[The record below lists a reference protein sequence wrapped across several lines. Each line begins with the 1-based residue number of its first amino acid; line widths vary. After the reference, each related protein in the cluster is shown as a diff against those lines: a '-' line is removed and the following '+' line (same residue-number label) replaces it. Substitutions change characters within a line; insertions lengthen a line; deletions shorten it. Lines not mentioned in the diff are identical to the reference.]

1 MKHILWTA
9 ALLMLLS
16 CATRKASTEAVSVAD
31 NYKSTERLDSIFIYS
46 LLRDSIYLHDSIYV
60 CEKGDTVYKY
70 VEKLRYKY
78 INSVDTMYRTIVRVD
93 TAYVDR
99 TKLEVYEKPVYIEKK
114 VKWYNKVCMWLGRIC
129 FLAAILWAIFLY
141 LKRKF

>member
-60 CEKGDTVYKY
+60 REKGDTVYKY

-99 TKLEVYEKPVYIEKK
+99 TKLEVREKPVYVEQHI
-114 VKWYNKVCMWLGRIC
+114 KWYNKVCMWLGRIC
-129 FLAAILWAIFLY
+129 CLAAILWAIFLY

>member
-1 MKHILWTA
+1 MKHLLCITV
-9 ALLMLLS
+9 LLMLMS
-16 CATRKASTEAVSVAD
+16 CAATRKASTEVD
-31 NYKSTERLDSIFIYS
+31 NKYHYTERLDSIFIIAVQ
-46 LLRDSIYLHDSIYV
+46 RDSIYTHDSIYV
-60 CEKGDTVYKY
+60 REKGDTVYKY

-78 INSVDTMYRTIVRVD
+78 VNSVDTLYRTITQVD

-129 FLAAILWAIFLY
+129 CLAAILWAIFLY

>member
-1 MKHILWTA
+1 MKHLLCITV
-9 ALLMLLS
+9 LLMLMS
-16 CATRKASTEAVSVAD
+16 CATSRKASTEVD
-31 NYKSTERLDSIFIYS
+31 NKYHYTERLDSIFITAVQ
-46 LLRDSIYLHDSIYV
+46 RDSIYLHDSIYV
-60 CEKGDTVYKY
+60 KENGDTVYKY

-78 INSVDTMYRTIVRVD
+78 VNSVDTLYRTIVRVD

-99 TKLEVYEKPVYIEKK
+99 TKLEEYEKPVYIEKK

-129 FLAAILWAIFLY
+129 CLAAILWAIFLY

>member
-1 MKHILWTA
+1 MRHIFWIV
-9 ALLMLLS
+9 ALLMLMS
-16 CATRKASTEAVSVAD
+16 CAATRKASTEEVTD
-31 NYKSTERLDSIFIYS
+31 NYRSTERLDSIFITAIQHDSIY
-46 LLRDSIYLHDSIYV
+46 LRDSIYV
-60 CEKGDTVYKY
+60 REKGDTVYKY

-78 INSVDTMYRTIVRVD
+78 VNSVDTLYRTIVRVD

-114 VKWYNKVCMWLGRIC
+114 IKWYNKCCIWLGRIC
-129 FLAAILWAIFLY
+129 CATILWAIFLY

>member
-1 MKHILWTA
+1 MRHIFWIVV
-9 ALLMLLS
+9 LLMLMS
-16 CATRKASTEAVSVAD
+16 CATRKSSTEAVTD

-60 CEKGDTVYKY
+60 REKGDTVYKY

-78 INSVDTMYRTIVRVD
+78 INSVDTLYRTVARVD

-99 TKLEVYEKPVYIEKK
+99 TKVEIREKPVYVKQHQ
-114 VKWYNKVCMWLGRIC
+114 KWYNKCFIWLGRIC
-129 FLAAILWAIFLY
+129 CLAAILWAIFLY

>member
-1 MKHILWTA
+1 MKHLLWILT
-9 ALLMLLS
+9 ALLLMG
-16 CATRKASTEAVSVAD
+16 CAASRKASTTEVD
-31 NYKSTERLDSIFIYS
+31 NNYQYTERLDSIFITTVQ
-46 LLRDSIYLHDSIYV
+46 RDSIYLHDSIYV
-60 CEKGDTVYKY
+60 REKGDTVYKY

-78 INSVDTMYRTIVRVD
+78 VNSVDTLYRTIVRVD

-99 TKLEVYEKPVYIEKK
+99 AKLEVYEKPVYIEKE

-129 FLAAILWAIFLY
+129 CLAAILWAIFLY

>member
-1 MKHILWTA
+1 MRHIFWIVV
-9 ALLMLLS
+9 LLMLMS
-16 CATRKASTEAVSVAD
+16 CATRKASTEAVSVTD

-60 CEKGDTVYKY
+60 REKGDTVYKY
-70 VEKLRYKY
+70 VERLRYKY
-78 INSVDTMYRTIVRVD
+78 INSVDTLYRTIVRVD

-99 TKLEVYEKPVYIEKK
+99 TKLEVREKPVYVEQHI
-114 VKWYNKVCMWLGRIC
+114 KWYNKCFIWLGRIC
-129 FLAAILWAIFLY
+129 CLAAILWAIFLY

>member
-60 CEKGDTVYKY
+60 REKGDTVYKH

-99 TKLEVYEKPVYIEKK
+99 TKLEVREKPVYVEQHI
-114 VKWYNKVCMWLGRIC
+114 KWYNKCFIWLGRIC
-129 FLAAILWAIFLY
+129 CLAAILWAIFLY

>member
-1 MKHILWTA
+1 MKHLLCITV
-9 ALLMLLS
+9 LLMLMS
-16 CATRKASTEAVSVAD
+16 CATSRKASTVD
-31 NYKSTERLDSIFIYS
+31 NKYHYTERLDSIFIAAVQ
-46 LLRDSIYLHDSIYV
+46 RDSIYMHDSIYV
-60 CEKGDTVYKY
+60 KEKGDTAYKY

-78 INSVDTMYRTIVRVD
+78 VNIVDTLYRTITQVD

-129 FLAAILWAIFLY
+129 CLAAILWAIFLY

>member
-1 MKHILWTA
+1 MKHLLCITV
-9 ALLMLLS
+9 LLMLMG
-16 CATRKASTEAVSVAD
+16 CATSRKASTTEVD
-31 NYKSTERLDSIFIYS
+31 NKYHYTERLDSIFITAVQ
-46 LLRDSIYLHDSIYV
+46 RDSIYMHDSIYV
-60 CEKGDTVYKY
+60 KEKGDTVYKY

-78 INSVDTMYRTIVRVD
+78 VNSVDTLYRTITQVD

>member
-1 MKHILWTA
+1 MRHIFWIV
-9 ALLMLLS
+9 ALLMLMS
-16 CATRKASTEAVSVAD
+16 CATSRKASTTEVD
-31 NYKSTERLDSIFIYS
+31 TNYQYTERLDSIFITTVQ
-46 LLRDSIYLHDSIYV
+46 RDSIYLHDSIYV
-60 CEKGDTVYKY
+60 REKGDTVYKY

-78 INSVDTMYRTIVRVD
+78 VNSVDTLYRTIVRVD

-114 VKWYNKVCMWLGRIC
+114 VKWYDKVCMWLGRIC
-129 FLAAILWAIFLY
+129 CLAAILWAIFLY